1 MASLITLCN
10 EALSTIAAGQI
21 ASLTEASLEAR
32 ECARWSLTVLEEMAD
47 WTEWIDAIKR
57 VALAPVT
64 NDRPAEW
71 LYAYAPPSDMAD
83 PIDLRETENAAQ
95 WLQPYG
101 LGDFPTQDTAPIP
114 FTHEGGVIYA
124 NIGQAILV
132 YSSNA
137 LDVGRL
143 KPLVR
148 RAFVLELA
156 ARICLPIKKDA
167 KLGQFVAQQA
177 EMARNRAVSD
187 EQNKN
192 PQRAPRYTSAAEW
205 ARMGIGV

>member
-21 ASLTEASLEAR
+21 ASLTEATLESR
-32 ECARWSLTVLEEMAD
+32 ECARWAPTVLQEIAD

-64 NDRPAEW
+64 NDRAAEW
-71 LYAYAPPSDMAD
+71 LYAYAPPADMAD
-83 PIDLRETENAAQ
+83 PIDLRETEDAAQ

-101 LGDFPTQDTAPIP
+101 LGDFPMQDTSPIP
-114 FTHEGGVIYA
+114 FTYEGGVIYT
-124 NIGQAILV
+124 NIENAVII
-132 YSSNA
+132 YSCNA
-137 LDVGRL
+137 LDVGKI

-156 ARICLPIKKDA
+156 GRICLPIKKDA
-167 KLGQFVAQQA
+167 KLAQFVSQQA
-177 EMARNRAVSD
+177 EMARNRAISD

-192 PQRAPRYTSAAEW
+192 PQRSPRYTSAAEW